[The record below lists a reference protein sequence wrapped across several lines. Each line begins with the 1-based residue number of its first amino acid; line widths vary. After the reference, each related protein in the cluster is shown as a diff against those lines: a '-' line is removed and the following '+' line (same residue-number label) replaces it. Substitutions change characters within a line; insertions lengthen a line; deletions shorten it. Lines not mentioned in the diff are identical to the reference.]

1 MKTIKKEAQ
10 IKRVQDSEA
19 ELFVKRGWTYC
30 GKSVWKSQVRD
41 INPNHESDRAAIEE
55 ASKINQNT
63 LTKHTEP
70 KKKFKKGTV
79 QKKGK

>member
-19 ELFVKRGWTYC
+19 ESFVKRGWTYC
-30 GKSVWKSQVRD
+30 AKSEWKSQVRD
-41 INPNHESDRAAIEE
+41 VKVVKEEPIIETKPTES
-55 ASKINQNT
+55 
-63 LTKHTEP
+63 
-70 KKKFKKGTV
+70 KKKFKKGVT